1 MQRHETGR
9 LGAESEVP
17 VGGDGQHPDGQGGG
31 RGGRR
36 PGAGRPRRPELDAQ
50 ILDATVE
57 VLVRVGYLDLRVDDV
72 ADRVG
77 IAKSTIYRRWPSK
90 ARLVAAAIER
100 LYLGRVTVPDTGD
113 LRSDLIAL
121 LDNSFDLIIAGH
133 GRVIPDLIRESGR
146 TPELIGLI
154 TETMQAR
161 RRFYTQVLNRA
172 IARGDIPPEVDT
184 ELAIDLL
191 WGPLW
196 VRLLVMR
203 RPISRTAA
211 RDIVDSVLPGLVRAH
226 EQA

>member
-1 MQRHETGR
+1 M
-9 LGAESEVP
+9 
-17 VGGDGQHPDGQGGG
+17 GGDGQRPDGQGSG

-36 PGAGRPRRPELDAQ
+36 AGAGRPRRPELDDQ
-50 ILDATVE
+50 ILDAAIE
-57 VLVRVGYLDLRVDDV
+57 LLGRVGYLDLRVDDV

-90 ARLVAAAIER
+90 ARLAAAAIER

-121 LDNSFDLIIAGH
+121 LDNSFELVIAGP
-133 GRVIPDLIRESGR
+133 GKVIPDLIRESGR
-146 TPELIGLI
+146 TPELIDLI
-154 TETMQAR
+154 AETMQAR

-196 VRLLVMR
+196 VRLLVTR
-203 RPISRTAA
+203 RPISKTTA
-211 RDIVDSVLPGLVRAH
+211 RHIVDSVLPGLVRAYD
-226 EQA
+226 QT